1 MNIVCRAIDD
11 RLSLSQIDGYLLFI
25 SIIQTIKTSEIIAEL
40 EWKHLPIASLC
51 FGVNNRHGESG
62 FGKEKGQIKQLGFN
76 HLSQDYK

>member
-40 EWKHLPIASLC
+40 EWIHHPIASLG
-51 FGVNNRHGESG
+51 FGVNNRPGESC
-62 FGKEKGQIKQLGFN
+62 FGKEKGQIKQLGFS
-76 HLSQDYK
+76 HPS